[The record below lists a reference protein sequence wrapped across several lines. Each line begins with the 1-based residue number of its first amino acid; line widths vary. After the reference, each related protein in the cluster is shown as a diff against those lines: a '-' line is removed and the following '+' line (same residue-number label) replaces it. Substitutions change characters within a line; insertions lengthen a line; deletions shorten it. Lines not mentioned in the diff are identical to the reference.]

1 MKKKRSFTIEED
13 IDNEIQKYDRKY
25 GFNNM
30 SLALERMLL
39 ERRSLIEKVELLE
52 RLVQGGVTISSN
64 REETQKPEEKE
75 PSIFQSFYEDMPD

>member
-1 MKKKRSFTIEED
+1 MKVKRSYTLEQD
-13 IDNEIQKYDRKY
+13 VYDEVQEYDKKY

-52 RLVQGGVTISSN
+52 RFVQSGVKIDSSPQ
-64 REETQKPEEKE
+64 EKKVVKEKE
-75 PSIFQSFYEDMPD
+75 PSIFQGLYDDMPD